1 MNDSLKISTIKEMLN
16 VSGEKFGSKPAYWL
30 DGNII
35 SHKEFRNKVNC
46 LGTALI
52 NAGLKGKRI
61 AVIGQNSL
69 NWEMAYLAIVC
80 GTGVVVPLDKSLPQ
94 NELESLIKRSE
105 VNAIFFDEKHENMV
119 KEISQ
124 KDDNNLEILISMGNS
139 DDNDIVLQKDLL
151 QKGEELMANG
161 NREFVDSKIDENAM
175 SILLFTSG
183 TTSRSKAVMLSH
195 KNICS
200 NLTSIIATL
209 DLDENDTFLSIL
221 PLHHVFE
228 CTVGFL
234 YPLAIGSK
242 IIFGRG
248 LKYITE
254 DLKENKISVLMCVPA
269 IYENI
274 YKNIRRK
281 FEKDGHLEL
290 LEKLEAKAEN
300 CSMEQRKEIFKQI
313 HESLDNNT
321 KILISGAAALDP
333 EVERGFRLWGFNLVQ
348 GYGLTEASPVI
359 SVETEANYRLSSIGR
374 PLVGIEAKVV
384 NPNADGIGEL
394 AIKGDNIMLGYLDDK
409 EATDK
414 VIQDGWLL
422 TGDLASI
429 DEDGF
434 IFICGRKKSVIVLK
448 NGKNIFPEEM
458 EKLVNKIDGVKE
470 SFIFGKSTNRTK
482 DDIKLNVE
490 IVFDKSEVQDIYKVT
505 TAEEIYKAFHEK
517 IKQIN
522 SIMPS
527 YKAIKGIV
535 FSEEPLI
542 KTSTNKIKRDE
553 NFARI
558 STISL

>member
-1 MNDSLKISTIKEMLN
+1 MKT
-16 VSGEKFGSKPAYWL
+16 
-30 DGNII
+30 
-35 SHKEFRNKVNC
+35 H
-46 LGTALI
+46 
-52 NAGLKGKRI
+52 
-61 AVIGQNSL
+61 
-69 NWEMAYLAIVC
+69 
-80 GTGVVVPLDKSLPQ
+80 
-94 NELESLIKRSE
+94 
-105 VNAIFFDEKHENMV
+105 
-119 KEISQ
+119 
-124 KDDNNLEILISMGNS
+124 
-139 DDNDIVLQKDLL
+139 
-151 QKGEELMANG
+151 
-161 NREFVDSKIDENAM
+161 
-175 SILLFTSG
+175 
-183 TTSRSKAVMLSH
+183 
-195 KNICS
+195 
-200 NLTSIIATL
+200 
-209 DLDENDTFLSIL
+209 
-221 PLHHVFE
+221 
-228 CTVGFL
+228 VGFL